1 MGNTQE
7 TSKATKAFKIRNKK
21 SITISLV
28 VKVTALIAI
37 SIVLVSAISNLLI
50 YNLSYKALQDEIK
63 DKITLLASIAAVSI
77 DGDNLSTV
85 RTSEDE
91 GNETYLLIQKK
102 LQKIK
107 EDSMG
112 QIRYIYTLAKTGDIY
127 TYVLDASPIED
138 TENHSSV
145 GDVFDT
151 QMYPMAVEGFKRPVV
166 ENEPTPD
173 EEFGGIIQSGYAPIK
188 DKAGNVIG
196 ALGVDIDVSVLLKD
210 QAEMKQAGII
220 ALVCVLLL
228 ALLLG
233 VLFSRYL
240 TKPILILTKGTK
252 SIAEGDLSVS
262 VKLKRN
268 DELGQLASSFNSMIR
283 DLDAAH
289 KTLKK
294 YNLELEDKIAQRTAA
309 LSETNKEIKDIL
321 DNISQAIF
329 TIDDRLKFNPQY
341 SKFAYNIFGKVSFA
355 DKNMLDVLF
364 PLEEQM
370 GLRESMTLWLNRVF
384 ESDGTS
390 WDNLEPLQPVKE
402 IAIYSNDGADR
413 ITKYIKMKFQPVTDI
428 FEPDLKGK
436 VSKVMLIVQD
446 ITEKKTLQME
456 MVVKEKEYKDN
467 ISQIVEIIKM
477 DQELFQDFITECKDN
492 LICFEPKLIQL
503 KDDKE
508 NMELINDLSRIMHTI
523 KGNAKIF
530 NLERIVGEAHSI
542 ENIFSAIRKGEA
554 TLTDNLLD
562 KTFKKLDKFN
572 DMFNETMDIYYKIVQ
587 SKNLDFGKTRSEERN
602 KEDIEVVKVKVNEI
616 NRLAELIQ
624 RAGRLIIHEDP
635 VILASKLGS
644 EKAREIE
651 DIFKQTGE
659 QIKSI
664 RKVSFSR
671 LFARF
676 PRMIRDISIELDKK
690 VKFLSSGEDL
700 YVDKYIYDNL
710 SEPLIHII
718 RNSLDHGIEKP
729 EERFK
734 LGKTEEGTI
743 RLDIF
748 EKGTEL
754 IVAISDDGKGLDNDR
769 IKAKAVMKEL
779 ISPQEALAMSDEDAI
794 NLIFSPGFSTDD
806 NVTDIS
812 GRGVGMFIVKT
823 SIEDNLKGR
832 IKIESNKGEGTIITI
847 NIPTAG

>member
-1 MGNTQE
+1 MENTQE
-7 TSKATKAFKIRNKK
+7 TAKTTKTFKIRNKK

-28 VKVTALIAI
+28 VKVTALITI
-37 SIVLVSAISNLLI
+37 SIVLVASISNLI
-50 YNLSYKALQDEIK
+50 VYNLGYKALKDEIK
-63 DKITLLASIAAVSI
+63 DKIILLASVAAVSV
-77 DGDNLSTV
+77 DGDELSTV
-85 RTSEDE
+85 KTSEDE

-112 QIRYIYTLAKTGDIY
+112 KIRYIYTMAKTGDKY
-127 TYVLDASPIED
+127 TYVLDAAPIED

-151 QMYPMAVEGFKRPVV
+151 RMYPVAAEGFKRPAV
-166 ENEPTPD
+166 EEEPTPD

-188 DKAGNVIG
+188 DKAGNVVG
-196 ALGVDIDVSVLLKD
+196 VLGVDIDVSVLLED
-210 QAEMKQAGII
+210 QAEMKRAGII
-220 ALVCVLLL
+220 ALASALLL

-252 SIAEGDLSVS
+252 SVAEGDLSVS
-262 VKLKRN
+262 VKLKRK

-283 DLDAAH
+283 DLNEAE
-289 KTLKK
+289 KSLKK

-329 TIDDRLKFNPQY
+329 TIDDRLRFNPQY
-341 SKFAYNIFGKVSFA
+341 SKFAYHIFGEVSFA
-355 DKNMLDVLF
+355 DKSMLDVFF
-364 PLEEQM
+364 PLEEQKA
-370 GLRESMTLWLNRVF
+370 LKESMNLWLNRVF
-384 ESDGTS
+384 KNDGTS
-390 WDNLEPLQPVKE
+390 WDNLEALQPVKE
-402 IAIYSNDGADR
+402 LAVYSNDGVGE
-413 ITKYIKMKFQPVTDI
+413 ITKYIKIKFQPVTDI
-428 FEPDLKGK
+428 FEPDLKEK

-446 ITEKKTLQME
+446 ITEKKSLQME
-456 MVVKEKEYKDN
+456 IVVKEKEYKDN
-467 ISQIVEIIKM
+467 INQIVEIIKM

-492 LICFEPKLIQL
+492 LVSFEPKLIQL
-503 KDDKE
+503 KDDKG

-554 TLTDNLLD
+554 TLTDSLLD
-562 KTFKKLDKFN
+562 ETFKKLDKFN
-572 DMFNETMDIYYKIVQ
+572 GLFTETMDIYYKIVQ

-602 KEDIEVVKVKVNEI
+602 KEDSEVIKVKVNEI
-616 NRLAELIQ
+616 NRLAELIK
-624 RAGRLIIHEDP
+624 RADRLIIHEDP
-635 VILASKLGS
+635 VILASKLGC

-651 DIFKQTGE
+651 NIFKETGE
-659 QIKSI
+659 QLKSI

-671 LFARF
+671 FFARL
-676 PRMIRDISIELDKK
+676 PRMIRDVSTELDKK
-690 VKFLSSGEDL
+690 VKFVANGEDL

-729 EERFK
+729 EERIK
-734 LGKTEEGTI
+734 LGKKEEGII

-748 EKGTEL
+748 EKETEL

-779 ISPQEALAMSDEDAI
+779 ISPEEALTMSDEEAF
-794 NLIFSPGFSTDD
+794 NLIFSPGFSTND

-812 GRGVGMFIVKT
+812 GRGVGMFVVKA

-832 IKIESNKGEGTIITI
+832 IRVESKNSEGTIITL